1 MSISRDSGG
10 GLSTTATET
19 ALLDRPYADPRDLGP
34 NSPVEDLARAFLQ
47 DAVDK
52 GRGERTVAKYDAHL
66 RVFLRFLNQD
76 GAGARIRDLDL
87 RTLRAFSSHLG
98 RRTKAN
104 GGGTVSAATKN
115 LQLIV
120 LRGMLRFG
128 VLMDLP
134 VPGPEKVALSKA
146 TPPSPD
152 ARHLEASRLER
163 LLAAPQVDTADGL
176 RDRALLELL
185 LATGC
190 RVSELIAI
198 DRERLELDARAA
210 DPKDGIRVSDELT
223 ILGKGRRYR
232 KVFLSQR
239 AREWVAKYLR
249 GRKDR
254 DPALFVTRKR
264 NADGS
269 YRMSVWMA
277 EQIVRTAAKRAGLA
291 EEVSPHWLRHAAI
304 TDWATSFGLPGAQR
318 LAGHQSVATTSRYLG
333 GSDAELK
340 ALYKKRFG

>member
-1 MSISRDSGG
+1 M
-10 GLSTTATET
+10 
-19 ALLDRPYADPRDLGP
+19 
-34 NSPVEDLARAFLQ
+34 
-47 DAVDK
+47 
-52 GRGERTVAKYDAHL
+52 AKYDAHL
-66 RVFLRFLNQD
+66 RAFLDFLGRG
-76 GAGARIRDLDL
+76 GAAPRVKDLDL
-87 RTLRAFSSHLG
+87 RTLRAYSSHLG
-98 RRTKAN
+98 RRRKAN
-104 GGGTVSAATKN
+104 GDGISATTKN

-120 LRGMLRFG
+120 LRGMLRFA

-134 VPGPEKVALSKA
+134 VPGPEKVALGKA

-163 LLAAPQVDTADGL
+163 LLDAPDVETPDGV

-190 RVSELIAI
+190 RVSELIAF
-198 DRERLELDARAA
+198 DRERVELDPRAA
-210 DPKDGIRVSDELT
+210 DPKDGIRIADELT
-223 ILGKGRRYR
+223 VLGKGRRYR

-239 AREWVAKYLR
+239 AREWLARYLR
-249 GRKDR
+249 TRKDR

-277 EQIVRTAAKRAGLA
+277 ERIVRTAAKRAGLS
-291 EEVSPHWLRHAAI
+291 EDVSPHWLRHAAI
-304 TDWATSFGLPGAQR
+304 TDWATNFGLPSAQR

-340 ALYKKRFG
+340 AQYKRRFG

>member
-1 MSISRDSGG
+1 MRGP
-10 GLSTTATET
+10 ATSQ
-19 ALLDRPYADPRDLGP
+19 ALLDRPYVDPRDLGP
-34 NSPVEDLARAFLQ
+34 NSPVEDLARAYLQ
-47 DAVDK
+47 DALDK
-52 GRGERTVAKYDAHL
+52 GRGERTLAKYDSHL
-66 RVFLRFLNQD
+66 REFLRFLGQD
-76 GAGARIRDLDL
+76 GASLRIRDLDL

-98 RRTKAN
+98 RRRKAN
-104 GGGTVSAATKN
+104 GTGSVSSATKN

-134 VPGPEKVALSKA
+134 VPGPEKVALTKA
-146 TPPSPD
+146 TAPSPD

-163 LLAAPQVDTADGL
+163 LLAAPKVDTRDGV

-190 RVSELIAI
+190 RISELIAL
-198 DRERLELDARAA
+198 DRERLDLDPLAA
-210 DPKDGIRVSDELT
+210 DPKDGIRISDELT

-232 KVFLSQR
+232 KVFLGQR
-239 AREWVAKYLR
+239 AREWVARYLR
-249 GRKDR
+249 DRTDR

-277 EQIVRTAAKRAGLA
+277 ERIVRTAAKRAGLA
-291 EEVSPHWLRHAAI
+291 EDVSPHWLRHAAI

>member
-1 MSISRDSGG
+1 V
-10 GLSTTATET
+10 
-19 ALLDRPYADPRDLGP
+19 DPRDLGP
-34 NSPVEDLARAFLQ
+34 NSPVEDLARAYLQ
-47 DAVDK
+47 DAQDK
-52 GRGERTVAKYDAHL
+52 GRGERTLRKYDTHL
-66 RVFLRFLNQD
+66 REFLRFLGKD
-76 GAGARIRDLDL
+76 GAALQIRDLDL

-98 RRTKAN
+98 RRKKLN
-104 GGGTVSAATKN
+104 GTGNVSAATKN

-128 VLMDLP
+128 VLIDLP
-134 VPGPEKVALSKA
+134 VPGPEKVALAKA

-163 LLAAPQVDTADGL
+163 LLDAPDVETRDGV

-185 LATGC
+185 LSSGC
-190 RVSELIAI
+190 RVSELIAF

-210 DPKDGIRVSDELT
+210 DPKDGIRVADELT
-223 ILGKGRRYR
+223 VLGKGRRYR
-232 KVFLSQR
+232 KVFLGTR
-239 AREWVAKYLR
+239 ARDWTARYLR
-249 GRKDR
+249 DR
-254 DPALFVTRKR
+254 EDHDPALFVTRKR

-277 EQIVRTAAKRAGLA
+277 ERIVRSAAKRAGLT
-291 EEVSPHWLRHAAI
+291 EDVSPHWLRHAAI
-304 TDWATSFGLPGAQR
+304 TDWATVWGLPSAQR

>member
-1 MSISRDSGG
+1 MEK
-10 GLSTTATET
+10 T
-19 ALLDRPYADPRDLGP
+19 YVDPRDLGP

-47 DAVDK
+47 DALDK
-52 GRGERTVAKYDAHL
+52 GRGERTLAKYDSHL
-66 RVFLRFLNQD
+66 RELLRFL
-76 GAGARIRDLDL
+76 GESGGPARVRDLDL

-98 RRTKAN
+98 RRKKAN
-104 GGGTVSAATKN
+104 GAGTVSSATKN

-128 VLMDLP
+128 VLLDLP
-134 VPGPEKVALSKA
+134 VPGPEKVSLAKA

-163 LLAAPQVDTADGL
+163 LLAAPKVDTRDGV

-190 RVSELIAI
+190 RVSELIAL
-198 DRERLELDARAA
+198 DRERLELDPLAA
-210 DPKDGIRVSDELT
+210 DPKDGIRISDELT

-232 KVFLSQR
+232 KVFLGTR
-239 AREWVAKYLR
+239 AREWVAKYIR
-249 GRKDR
+249 DRKDR

-277 EQIVRTAAKRAGLA
+277 ERIVRTAAKRAGLA

-340 ALYKKRFG
+340 ALYKRKFG